1 VTVGSTAIPVR
12 VERTV
17 GRIGWWVLVALT
29 TLLAINHAA
38 GAFLF
43 ANSATESLMFGMS
56 AALQILALIVLF
68 IPYRRNE
75 LWAWVATW
83 VSIIPV
89 GLVIA
94 FGADEI
100 GIFYL
105 ATAAVMTLAQL
116 VTLPNFR
123 ERE

>member
-1 VTVGSTAIPVR
+1 VDRS
-12 VERTV
+12 V
-17 GRIGWWVLVALT
+17 GRISWWVLVVLT
-29 TLLAINHAA
+29 TLFVINHGA

-43 ANSATESLMFGMS
+43 ANSTTESLTFGVF
-56 AALQILALIVLF
+56 AALQVLALFILF
-68 IPYRRNE
+68 IPYRRRE

-100 GIFYL
+100 GVFYF
-105 ATAAVMTLAQL
+105 ATAAVMALAQF
-116 VTLPNFR
+116 VAFPDFR
-123 ERE
+123 ERD